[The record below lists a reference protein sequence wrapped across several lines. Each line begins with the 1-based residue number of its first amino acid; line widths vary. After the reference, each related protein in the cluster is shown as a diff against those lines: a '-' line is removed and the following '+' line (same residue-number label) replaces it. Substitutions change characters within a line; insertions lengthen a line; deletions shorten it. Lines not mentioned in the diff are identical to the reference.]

1 MKNPITA
8 LKENNNNFR
17 KRVIIFAAVSVGVIA
32 TAVVLSKM
40 KDSAAAGELYEVLD
54 QSADG
59 VLTLAPS
66 E

>member
-8 LKENNNNFR
+8 FKENNNNFR
-17 KRVIIFAAVSVGVIA
+17 KRVIVLTAVSVGVIA

-40 KDSAAAGELYEVLD
+40 KDSAAAGELYEVLGE
-54 QSADG
+54 SADG

>member
-8 LKENNNNFR
+8 FKENNNNFR
-17 KRVIIFAAVSVGVIA
+17 KRVIVLTAVSVGVIA

-40 KDSAAAGELYEVLD
+40 KDTAAAGELYDVLGE
-54 QSADG
+54 SADG

>member
-8 LKENNNNFR
+8 FKENNNNFR
-17 KRVIIFAAVSVGVIA
+17 KRVIVLTVVSVGVIA
-32 TAVVLSKM
+32 TAVVLSKT
-40 KDSAAAGELYEVLD
+40 KDSAAAGELYDVLSE
-54 QSADG
+54 SADG

>member
-8 LKENNNNFR
+8 FKENNNNFR
-17 KRVIIFAAVSVGVIA
+17 KRVIVLTAVSVGVIA

-40 KDSAAAGELYEVLD
+40 KDTAAAGELYEVLGE
-54 QSADG
+54 SADG

>member
-8 LKENNNNFR
+8 FKENNNNFR
-17 KRVIIFAAVSVGVIA
+17 KRVVVVAAVSVGVIA

-40 KDSAAAGELYEVLD
+40 KDTAAAGELYDVLD
-54 QSADG
+54 RSADG

>member
-8 LKENNNNFR
+8 FKENNNNFR
-17 KRVIIFAAVSVGVIA
+17 KRVIVLTAVSVGVIA

-40 KDSAAAGELYEVLD
+40 KDSAAAGELYDVLSE
-54 QSADG
+54 SADG